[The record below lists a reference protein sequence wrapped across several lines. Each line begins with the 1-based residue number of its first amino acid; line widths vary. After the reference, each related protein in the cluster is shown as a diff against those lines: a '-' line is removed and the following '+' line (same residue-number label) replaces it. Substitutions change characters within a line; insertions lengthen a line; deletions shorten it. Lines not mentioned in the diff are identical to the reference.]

1 MHEGTLR
8 NAHFLHFVTENRK
21 PFVKQIALR
30 YGVRMADKRIINARV
45 TVAEAD
51 ILAAYAEAV
60 GQTQTDVL
68 RGFIRSLESRLRR
81 LTKQR
86 EDQPSDL

>member
-1 MHEGTLR
+1 M
-8 NAHFLHFVTENRK
+8 
-21 PFVKQIALR
+21 
-30 YGVRMADKRIINARV
+30 RMADKRIINARV
-45 TVAEAD
+45 TEAEAD

-68 RGFIRSLESRLRR
+68 RSFIRSLESRLRR

-86 EDQPSDL
+86 EGRP